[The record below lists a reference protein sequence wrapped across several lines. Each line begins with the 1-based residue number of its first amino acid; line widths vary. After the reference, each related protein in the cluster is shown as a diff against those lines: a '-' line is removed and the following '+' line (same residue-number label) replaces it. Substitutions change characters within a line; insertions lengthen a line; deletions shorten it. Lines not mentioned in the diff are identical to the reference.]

1 MTSIRPMK
9 ALETAGAPALSGPA
23 TASLRAFSHKCS
35 PPPPPPPNF
44 VTFPVLQ
51 PRPRGPFPPARSSV
65 SPLALSACS

>member
-35 PPPPPPPNF
+35 PPPPPPP
-44 VTFPVLQ
+44 
-51 PRPRGPFPPARSSV
+51 PPDFSG
-65 SPLALSACS
+65 LA